1 MKVKSK
7 SKIAQSR
14 LTPTDPMDCSL
25 PGSSIHRIPQA
36 RALEWAVAK
45 EGLMMNRFLFLRD
58 LACLNADGVKLVEE
72 EKLKLEKLTAQ
83 IS

>member
-1 MKVKSK
+1 MTLS
-7 SKIAQSR
+7 
-14 LTPTDPMDCSL
+14 DPMDCSL

>member
-7 SKIAQSR
+7 SEIAQSR
-14 LTPTDPMDCSL
+14 LTSTDPMDCSL
-25 PGSSIHRIPQA
+25 PGSSIHGIPQA
-36 RALEWAVAK
+36 RALEWAVAR
-45 EGLMMNRFLFLRD
+45 EGLMMKRFLFLRD
-58 LACLNADGVKLVEE
+58 LACLNADGEKLVEG